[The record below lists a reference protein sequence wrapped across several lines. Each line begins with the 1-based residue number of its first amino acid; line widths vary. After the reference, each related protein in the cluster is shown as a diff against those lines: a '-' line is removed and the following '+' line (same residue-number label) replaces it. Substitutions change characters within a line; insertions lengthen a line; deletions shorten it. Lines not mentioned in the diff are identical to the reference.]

1 MKLLAKTDPGHGWL
15 QVPIDLLE
23 KLNIT
28 DKISGYSYKRGS
40 YAYLEEDCDWTIF
53 SRAMEANGLTYSV
66 ECEHSDQD
74 SSIRQY
80 QPFK

>member
-15 QVPIDLLE
+15 QVPINLLE

-28 DKISGYSYKRGS
+28 DKISEYSYKRCS
-40 YAYLEEDCDWTIF
+40 YAYLEEDCEGKRGC
-53 SRAMEANGLTYSV
+53 RAMEANGLTYSV
-66 ECEHSDQD
+66 GCEHSDQD
-74 SSIRQY
+74 SPIRQY